1 MSSPKTS
8 HVLSKA
14 HPEALEHYAIRHL
27 EGASDEEMA
36 NLRSDIYDS
45 CRVTPHIQQQIVEVE
60 GGILRFRKNKII
72 EILLQGVESKG
83 GMNYIAQLDVPDEDR
98 AQFAQLIGYS
108 VSGYQTLSYAMP
120 LEEEVE

>member
-14 HPEALEHYAIRHL
+14 DPEALEHYALRHL

-45 CRVTPHIQQQIVEVE
+45 CRVTPHTQQQIVEVA
-60 GGILRFRKNKII
+60 GILRFRKNKVI

-83 GMNYIAQLDVPDEDR
+83 GMNYIGQLDVPDEDR

-120 LEEEVE
+120 LEEESE